1 MSFRT
6 QAEAIREKI
15 VEYRRHVHMYPELGL
30 KEFETAKYIKSKL
43 SALGIEY
50 KTCTETGVTVKID
63 GNLEGSKTLLIRADI
78 DALPLQEDNDAVYK
92 STIDG
97 VMHACGHDT
106 HVACLLGAAEL
117 LKNNKDKFGGS
128 ALLVFQPAEEG
139 PGGAK
144 PMVEAGAV
152 GDPKNPDIHGALAL
166 HVSNDPV
173 TKIVIMNGV
182 TSAAA
187 DELYVTIKGKGGH
200 GSAPHNSVDP
210 VYISGLIMVALQGYL
225 SRLADPMEPMVLTI
239 GKIEGGD
246 RNNIISETASME
258 GTLRTMSREL
268 REKLH
273 KAIPEFIKTTAK
285 AHGAEAEVEIVVGY
299 DVGINDAGMNNF
311 VKEAFHENYPDYK
324 IDEKDKGMLGAE
336 DFYEFGLGNSIPI
349 TMFGLGGGNEEKG
362 FVGDNHSNY
371 FDIDED
377 CLAIG
382 TATLVATA
390 VKFLN
395 NK

>member
-6 QAEAIREKI
+6 EAEAIREKI

-30 KEFETAKYIKSKL
+30 QEFETAKYIKSKL
-43 SALGIEY
+43 STLGLEY

-78 DALPLQEDNDAVYK
+78 DALPLQEDNDAIYK

-117 LKNNKDKFGGS
+117 LNNNKDKFGGS

-187 DELYVTIKGKGGH
+187 DEIYVTIKGKGGH

-225 SRLADPMEPMVLTI
+225 SRFADPMEPMVLTI

-246 RNNIISETASME
+246 RNNIISETARME

-273 KAIPEFIKTTAK
+273 ETIPEFIKTTAK
-285 AHGAEAEVEIVVGY
+285 AHGAEAEVEIVMGY

-311 VKEAFHENYPDYK
+311 VKDAFQENYPDYK

-349 TMFGLGGGNEEKG
+349 TMFGLGGGNEAKG

-377 CLAIG
+377 CLPIG